1 MAEQHHDQEGKLD
14 SLMDKAQDA
23 LGKFMDDPE
32 KVDKAKTKAE
42 DVLAKR
48 VGQEQATEIVN
59 KAEDILDRLAHR
71 SPDQEPHPQE

>member
-1 MAEQHHDQEGKLD
+1 MAEQPHDQEGKLE
-14 SLMDKAQDA
+14 SMMDKAQEA

-59 KAEDILDRLAHR
+59 KAEDILDRFAHY
-71 SPDQEPHPQE
+71 SPDQEARHEE

>member
-1 MAEQHHDQEGKLD
+1 MAEQPHDQEGKLE
-14 SLMDKAQDA
+14 SMMDKAQDA

-59 KAEDILDRLAHR
+59 KAEDILDRFAHHSPDREAHR
-71 SPDQEPHPQE
+71 EE